1 MSNMVSW
8 SELHDDVLQLILEGL
23 DIITYVRARTVCKDW
38 YAVCKRITSVQEK
51 SPWAII
57 FPDGRSKCGS
67 CLVSDCC
74 TSGLTGK
81 CKFYRLH
88 NLGNDFGT
96 HRCIATCGGWLLML
110 DLRSSLYV
118 LNVFTR
124 ERIKLPPF
132 ESHKGRL
139 CVERRGRDT
148 DFVINKSSVTTRNA
162 VNKTNAVLW
171 VDERTK
177 RYLVVWSIGLWY
189 MMYARS
195 GFDFWREIPTREGPE
210 NLYGC
215 QDIACKDNK
224 LYVLSRQNQIR
235 ILDFSQ
241 ELPLALPTNVEH
253 QPFTNDRPWR
263 VKIGVTVSEHVLMVK
278 NRLNKI
284 LKIFKSDSEGTSWD
298 TVESLEGEAWIMDLG
313 VTVPAVNGTKPNY
326 IYYSKDKYVYWGDVS
341 TQELGMGQ
349 YVNLNRNFSYARWFI
364 PSLREL

>member
-1 MSNMVSW
+1 MSNMVNW

-74 TSGLTGK
+74 TSRLTGK
-81 CKFYRLH
+81 CKFYRLQ

-118 LNVFTR
+118 LNVLTR

-139 CVERRGRDT
+139 CVERRRRDT
-148 DFVINKSSVTTRNA
+148 NFVINKSSVTTRNA

-195 GFDFWREIPTREGPE
+195 GFNFSCRM
-210 NLYGC
+210 GC
-215 QDIACKDNK
+215 RHSVKIIFGFVIGVVGCAK
-224 LYVLSRQNQIR
+224 LHS
-235 ILDFSQ
+235 
-241 ELPLALPTNVEH
+241 LALLTEM
-253 QPFTNDRPWR
+253 FMT
-263 VKIGVTVSEHVLMVK
+263 SA
-278 NRLNKI
+278 
-284 LKIFKSDSEGTSWD
+284 SDSS
-298 TVESLEGEAWIMDLG
+298 
-313 VTVPAVNGTKPNY
+313 
-326 IYYSKDKYVYWGDVS
+326 
-341 TQELGMGQ
+341 
-349 YVNLNRNFSYARWFI
+349 
-364 PSLREL
+364 

>member
-67 CLVSDCC
+67 
-74 TSGLTGK
+74 
-81 CKFYRLH
+81 Y
-88 NLGNDFGT
+88 
-96 HRCIATCGGWLLML
+96 
-110 DLRSSLYV
+110 LRSSLYV

-139 CVERRGRDT
+139 L
-148 DFVINKSSVTTRNA
+148 TTRNA

-215 QDIACKDNK
+215 QDIAYKDNK

-298 TVESLEGEAWIMDLG
+298 TAESLEGEAWIMDLG

>member
-1 MSNMVSW
+1 MSNKLNW
-8 SELHDDVLQLILEGL
+8 SDLHYDVLQLILEGL

-51 SPWAII
+51 SPWVII

-81 CKFYRLH
+81 CKFYRLQ

-139 CVERRGRDT
+139 RVERRRDT
-148 DFVINKSSVTTRNA
+148 NFIINKSSVTTRNA

-177 RYLVVWSIGLWY
+177 RYTVIWSIGLWY

-195 GFDFWREIPTREGPE
+195 GFNFSCRM
-210 NLYGC
+210 GC
-215 QDIACKDNK
+215 RHSVKIIFGFVIGVVGCAK
-224 LYVLSRQNQIR
+224 LHS
-235 ILDFSQ
+235 
-241 ELPLALPTNVEH
+241 LALLTEMFMTSAGDSSLFSKINLFGAVQRHQQIHKNKCVET
-253 QPFTNDRPWR
+253 PF
-263 VKIGVTVSEHVLMVK
+263 KI
-278 NRLNKI
+278 
-284 LKIFKSDSEGTSWD
+284 
-298 TVESLEGEAWIMDLG
+298 
-313 VTVPAVNGTKPNY
+313 
-326 IYYSKDKYVYWGDVS
+326 
-341 TQELGMGQ
+341 
-349 YVNLNRNFSYARWFI
+349 
-364 PSLREL
+364 